1 MVVWTTFFSTGW
13 WGCTSRANIIKKSHN
28 FMRKVKTIWKN
39 TKWLWEI
46 TSRFLRG
53 RETRKVTGHVGVF
66 CQSLGNRAYT
76 LENYSNFKSEFSFN
90 NGSIV
95 EIHNYFITRGNA
107 RFNDLPEL
115 INTISNQD
123 FVSLDN
129 FNKLENLFCMRGEG
143 EGRGGEGL
151 QASWID
157 TVKRKKE
164 NYRETIF

>member
-1 MVVWTTFFSTGW
+1 
-13 WGCTSRANIIKKSHN
+13 
-28 FMRKVKTIWKN
+28 MRKVKTIWKN

-53 RETRKVTGHVGVF
+53 RETRKATGHVGVF